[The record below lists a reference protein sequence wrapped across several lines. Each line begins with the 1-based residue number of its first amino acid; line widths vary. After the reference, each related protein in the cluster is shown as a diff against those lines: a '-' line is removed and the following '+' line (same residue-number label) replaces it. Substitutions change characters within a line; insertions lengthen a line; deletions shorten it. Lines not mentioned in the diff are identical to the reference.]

1 MSRLTSRLAKLEQRP
16 DKEMS
21 LEQIHAR
28 MRELL
33 GKGFG
38 IDLSHCSDE
47 ELSEYADEFLRQY
60 IIQETGQQCHDWPHY
75 RLVSEYGRLVRKLM
89 A

>member
-1 MSRLTSRLAKLEQRP
+1 MSLKHRLTKLEQRP
-16 DKEMS
+16 GKELS
-21 LEQIHAR
+21 IEQINDR
-28 MRELL
+28 LRVLL
-33 GKGFG
+33 GKGFDT
-38 IDLSHCSDE
+38 DLTHCTDE

-75 RLVSEYGRLVRKLM
+75 RLLSEYGRLVRGLT